1 MRQDEGWSEEA
12 AKQKA
17 WQGVA
22 SRTRKKEPHKLSSD
36 KAPRARVSTTGEKE
50 EGEWV
55 QNEPEDADTGGQGDV
70 SASWF
75 SSRLIKNRLYL
86 FICK

>member
-12 AKQKA
+12 AKQA
-17 WQGVA
+17 RLAGCSVQ
-22 SRTRKKEPHKLSSD
+22 TRKKEPHKLSSD

-50 EGEWV
+50 EGEWA
-55 QNEPEDADTGGQGDV
+55 QNEPENADTGGQGDV